1 MSRPGSWQDWPPARP
16 IRVDGGIKARSKRG
30 AIGEQWWS
38 RRFIG
43 VLESYG
49 MSGRLARGRSYARA
63 GQVLDFEL
71 SQGKVTARVQGS
83 RVRPYQV
90 RIGVLP
96 LTTAQWRRV
105 MQQLASQALFRA
117 KLLAGEMPH
126 EIEEVFSECGTPLFP
141 RSAADLDMHCSCP
154 DWGVPCKHLA
164 AVCYVLAEE
173 FDRDPFA
180 MLAWRGKGRDELLT
194 ALRQI
199 QGRAARPRRRPGRDL
214 AGRPGR
220 AGPSAGRVPGRV
232 LVARAEPGPAAGAG
246 RGARLRGA
254 RLAAAHVPPAARAGQ
269 GEGPSRRAGPRLP
282 AARRGRPGTGR
293 RARLSPGPPPDGA
306 QTRSMASGRPHQPS
320 GVSRSSSSIAPST
333 CHSEVTG
340 RNRPSMVRSSNS
352 SSSERKKSSSSSRRP
367 RPRPRPRPRVGRR
380 RRRLRGRSRARTPAR
395 SAADADVPGPPSTS
409 AVIAASQSKWSM
421 AQMAASSL
429 SASDPFA
436 VVLAGPAPVVW
447 SLRGRH
453 PGGQPE
459 PQLGVVGGQVFRAH
473 PAALDQQPA
482 RPAGPGDLGAQP
494 GAGPAQVLRAAAGG
508 HPPGRA
514 GPGSRPAPRRRRRPT
529 RPGTP
534 RPSRRAARPSGPGR
548 RAAPRSSTALAA
560 RCRPGRRPDR
570 PRPADR
576 DRSRP
581 RRAAPRGG

>member
-1 MSRPGSWQDWPPARP
+1 M
-16 IRVDGGIKARSKRG
+16 DGGIKARSKRG

-194 ALRQI
+194 GLRRI
-199 QGRAARPRRRPGRDL
+199 QGAVRDRPASTGRPRR
-214 AGRPGR
+214 
-220 AGPSAGRVPGRV
+220 AGPPAGRVPGDV
-232 LVARAEPGPAAGAG
+232 LVTWAEPSQVAGA
-246 RGARLRGA
+246 RCGARLRSP
-254 RLAAAHVPPAARAGQ
+254 RPAAAHVPAAGRPGQ
-269 GEGPSRRAGPRLP
+269 GEGPGRRAGPRLP
-282 AARRGRPGTGR
+282 AARRGRNRT
-293 RARLSPGPPPDGA
+293 RA
-306 QTRSMASGRPHQPS
+306 
-320 GVSRSSSSIAPST
+320 SR
-333 CHSEVTG
+333 V
-340 RNRPSMVRSSNS
+340 
-352 SSSERKKSSSSSRRP
+352 K
-367 RPRPRPRPRVGRR
+367 RVP
-380 RRRLRGRSRARTPAR
+380 RRLNLTY
-395 SAADADVPGPPSTS
+395 VGPYGLE
-409 AVIAASQSKWSM
+409 VIC
-421 AQMAASSL
+421 
-429 SASDPFA
+429 
-436 VVLAGPAPVVW
+436 GN
-447 SLRGRH
+447 
-453 PGGQPE
+453 GG
-459 PQLGVVGGQVFRAH
+459 L
-473 PAALDQQPA
+473 
-482 RPAGPGDLGAQP
+482 
-494 GAGPAQVLRAAAGG
+494 
-508 HPPGRA
+508 
-514 GPGSRPAPRRRRRPT
+514 
-529 RPGTP
+529 
-534 RPSRRAARPSGPGR
+534 SGPVHWIRPWFGLLWDGVCGIR
-548 RAAPRSSTALAA
+548 RT
-560 RCRPGRRPDR
+560 
-570 PRPADR
+570 
-576 DRSRP
+576 
-581 RRAAPRGG
+581 